1 MMPRTTWHGIIR
13 GERIESAMEESAEQ
27 RSRSHGRTRAAGTR
41 VLVVLACAAITLA
54 GVFLLRD
61 VIAPLAVAL
70 VIVVICSPASTA
82 LARRGW
88 PRSIGV
94 AAIVVLAYSVLLSMG
109 ALVWIAGVQFTR
121 LLRDLSPG
129 GDLAHAAGQLDGWV
143 SGALGP
149 PGADASGA
157 GASGAAVTGL
167 LRLVAG
173 ASSAAVGIA
182 VALFLVCAYVVV
194 MAVDAGRYQR
204 ASIVFGAR
212 RAETIARIARLN
224 SDIRRYY
231 VVNTVFG
238 AIVATIDGLALW
250 WLGVPAPLLWAVL
263 AFVTNFIPNIGFVIG
278 LIPPAILALAV
289 GGWPLLLGVVAV
301 YCLVNVVLQVFVQ
314 PKFVSDAV
322 GLSLTLS
329 FFAVV
334 FWTVIIGPVGA
345 LLAVPLTLLA
355 RDLLLGGRDDD
366 TVWLRWVSG
375 DRGAIPSAHEIARGS
390 PRENTRRAGRRIPWN
405 QHGIRR
411 RPS

>member
-1 MMPRTTWHGIIR
+1 M
-13 GERIESAMEESAEQ
+13 
-27 RSRSHGRTRAAGTR
+27 
-41 VLVVLACAAITLA
+41 VLACAAITLV

-70 VIVVICSPASTA
+70 VIVVICSPASNA
-82 LARRGW
+82 LVRRGW
-88 PRSIGV
+88 PRSVGV
-94 AAIVVLAYSVLLSMG
+94 AAIIVLAYSVLLSMG
-109 ALVWIAGVQFTR
+109 ALVWLAGSQFTR

-129 GDLAHAAGQLDGWV
+129 GDLAPAAGQLDDWV
-143 SGALGP
+143 SAAFGSPA
-149 PGADASGA
+149 ADT
-157 GASGAAVTGL
+157 SGAAVSGL

-173 ASSAAVGIA
+173 VSSAAIGIA

-212 RAETIARIARLN
+212 RAETIERIARLN

-238 AIVATIDGLALW
+238 AVVATVDGLALW
-250 WLGVPAPLLWAVL
+250 WLGVPAPILWAVL

-278 LIPPAILALAV
+278 LVPPAILALAV

-314 PKFVSDAV
+314 PRFVSDAV

-334 FWTVIIGPVGA
+334 FWTVIVGPVGA

-355 RDLLLGGRDDD
+355 RAVLFGGSDDD
-366 TVWLRWVSG
+366 TLWLRWVSG
-375 DRGAIPSAHEIARGS
+375 DCGATPASHETARRS
-390 PRENTRRAGRRIPWN
+390 PRENTRRAVRRIPWN
-405 QHGIRR
+405 QHGFGR